1 MFCLLTAF
9 RSLLTGQLYEDEEAK
24 TEAKLLGDA
33 LVVDDSEISCIVAQ
47 HMPED
52 SGLKVITANVAL
64 TIDVFDE
71 NLKKC
76 KEAGMDDFFK

>member
-1 MFCLLTAF
+1 MI
-9 RSLLTGQLYEDEEAK
+9 
-24 TEAKLLGDA
+24 AKL
-33 LVVDDSEISCIVAQ
+33 VVSLPN
-47 HMPED
+47 HMPEE

>member
-1 MFCLLTAF
+1 
-9 RSLLTGQLYEDEEAK
+9 
-24 TEAKLLGDA
+24 
-33 LVVDDSEISCIVAQ
+33 VVDDSEISCIVAQ

>member
-47 HMPED
+47 PHARRI
-52 SGLKVITANVAL
+52 GA
-64 TIDVFDE
+64 
-71 NLKKC
+71 
-76 KEAGMDDFFK
+76 